1 MTEDEL
7 KDLLKSAAE
16 DPAGVGYRRN
26 LSKALGAAFA
36 DAGQAL
42 WHTGAIIGPDRA
54 AGESPFEFGD
64 DATVG
69 LAIVA
74 QIAGELISGAVLL
87 LDQDNL
93 YAAAALLR
101 QLVEV
106 EYLAWAFAEDQ
117 EEARDWLRSST
128 EDRQSFWKPGHLRSR
143 SNGRFRS
150 TDYKMHCNQGGHPT
164 PDAMRLLPDHSAR
177 AHLGW
182 WWSDLAVHGVSA
194 WRYLEVAID
203 KFDWAS
209 PMSERPQVE
218 PLLKLIEGWD
228 QNDPLREASATATAF
243 LRSSPPT

>member
-1 MTEDEL
+1 LGIDGISE
-7 KDLLKSAAE
+7 
-16 DPAGVGYRRN
+16 
-26 LSKALGAAFA
+26 ALGAAFA
-36 DAGQAL
+36 DTGQVL
-42 WHTGAIIGPDRA
+42 WHTGAIIGGDRA

-69 LAIVA
+69 LATVA

-117 EEARDWLRSST
+117 EEARDWLRSSS
-128 EDRQSFWKPGHLRSR
+128 EDRQNFWKPGHLRNR

-164 PDAMRLLPDHSAR
+164 PDAMRLLPDHSVR

-209 PMSERPQVE
+209 PMSERPRVK
-218 PLLKLIEGWD
+218 PLLKLIEEWD
-228 QNDPLREASATATAF
+228 KNDPLRVASATATAF
-243 LRSSPPT
+243 LRSNPPT